1 VRIRPLGPE
10 GVIARM
16 REIEARMERIFSI
29 DLAKAD
35 RRPGGASGP
44 SAAGLGAGPGVGVA
58 YGVAPANPF
67 AGDDSLRM
75 LADQIA
81 DENGLDAGLFR
92 ALVAAESGW
101 NPNAV
106 SPKGAIGLTQLMPD
120 TAKALGVSNPF
131 DPVENLRGGAR
142 YLRQM
147 LDQFGSVELAL
158 AAYNAGPGAVRRYGG
173 VPPFPETRNYVAKIL
188 AEMSR

>member
-1 VRIRPLGPE
+1 
-10 GVIARM
+10 M
-16 REIEARMERIFSI
+16 REIEARMERIFSL
-29 DLAKAD
+29 DLSKAE
-35 RRPGGASGP
+35 RRVAGPPATPG
-44 SAAGLGAGPGVGVA
+44 AALGAGAGIGIA
-58 YGVAPANPF
+58 YGASPLDPF
-67 AGDDSLRM
+67 GSDGTLPM

-81 DENGLDAGLFR
+81 EENGLDAGLFR
-92 ALVAAESGW
+92 ALIRAESGW

-106 SPKGAIGLTQLMPD
+106 SPKGAMGLTQLMPD
-120 TAKALGVSNPF
+120 TARALGVNNPF

-173 VPPFPETRNYVAKIL
+173 IPPFPETKNYVAKIL
-188 AEMSR
+188 GEMSR